1 MMDGSDGPAGSN
13 GNGQDEPAA
22 AVNVDT
28 ATLIKPTRWHV
39 RHEDMHVTG
48 EGTSLML
55 DALAENRVMLPAR
68 PAGDLQDPAVTR
80 QTLCE
85 ADSRLLLMSL
95 VALTGDEGLL
105 DRFAPYIKA
114 QFGGGAKGVTQH
126 SIPPEMEAE
135 LRERLAEI
143 LSGPAQT
150 QPITA
155 PMLRKM
161 MSVCAGEPIGVEFIP
176 LLLEQAGFTGVQ
188 GLSGGGHRAAPDG
201 FRIVVVGAGLSGIA
215 AGIMFSALGYE
226 FEIFDSA
233 ADAGGTW
240 YLNRYPGVGVDTP
253 SHYYSYSFDINP
265 DWPRYF
271 SKGDALIDYF
281 HAIVEKYDLRRRIS
295 FATTVTSC
303 RWDEDAGR
311 WIVHVRDEQGEER
324 TLEANAVLT
333 GISQTNTPEIPD
345 IPGLDRFKGTVAH
358 TARWGDIDLRGKRVA
373 VIGTGASSMQVCT
386 TIAPEVKHL
395 TVFQRTPHWILPN
408 PMSDKEVPE
417 GARWAMRHVPHYANW
432 QRLMTYWTGAD
443 NVYPVAVVDPDWS
456 MPDVSV
462 SAPNEKRR
470 QMLLKYIDDELEGR
484 PDLIEKV
491 TPRYPVMG
499 KRIILDAGWY
509 RMLRRDNVSLE
520 AGGIDHIE
528 EDAIVTKGGER
539 IEIDALILATG
550 FRFRPM
556 LSTLEIVGR
565 GGLTL
570 AEAWK
575 DEDPRAYLG
584 VLVPNF
590 PNLFVING
598 PNSAPN
604 HGAGANLFAE
614 GALNYILGLLDLLG
628 RDGASTVE
636 PKQEAFEEYNR
647 ALDENLRRMVWNH
660 PKASSYYLNSKRRNT
675 VSVPWRLVDYWW
687 MTRDPKPED
696 LEIR

>member
-1 MMDGSDGPAGSN
+1 MSD
-13 GNGQDEPAA
+13 QIDIAA
-22 AVNVDT
+22 ASAPERPDGQGGSVNVDT

-48 EGTSLML
+48 QGTAPILE
-55 DALAENRVMLPAR
+55 ALAENHVLLPAR
-68 PAGDLQDPAVTR
+68 PTGDPQDPAVTVR
-80 QTLCE
+80 NLGE

-95 VALTGDEGLL
+95 VALTGDEALL

-114 QFGGGAKGVTQH
+114 QFGGGAKGLAQH
-126 SIPPEMEAE
+126 SIPPGMEAE
-135 LRERLAEI
+135 LRERLAE
-143 LSGPAQT
+143 LLASPGQT
-150 QPITA
+150 RPITA

-188 GLSGGGHRAAPDG
+188 GLAEGAHRPAPGGFKVAV
-201 FRIVVVGAGLSGIA
+201 IGAGLSGIA
-215 AGIMFSALGYE
+215 AGIMLGALGYD

-233 ADAGGTW
+233 PDAGGTW

-253 SHYYSYSFDINP
+253 SHYYSYSFEINP

-281 HAIVEKYDLRRRIS
+281 HAIVQKYDLRSRIS
-295 FATTVTSC
+295 FETTVTSC
-303 RWDEDAGR
+303 RWGEASACWTVQTRND
-311 WIVHVRDEQGEER
+311 QGEER
-324 TLEANAVLT
+324 TIAAQAVIT
-333 GISQTNTPEIPD
+333 GISQTNTPEIPA
-345 IPGLDRFKGTVAH
+345 IPGLDRFTGEVAH
-358 TARWGDIDLRGKRVA
+358 TARWGALDLRGKRVA

-386 TIAPEVKHL
+386 TIAPDVAHL

-408 PMSDKEVPE
+408 PMSDKVVPD
-417 GARWAMRHVPHYANW
+417 GARWAMRHVPFYANW

-462 SAPNEKRR
+462 SEPNEKRR
-470 QMLLKYIDDELEGR
+470 QMLLKYIGDELEGR

-499 KRIILDAGWY
+499 KRIILDSGWY
-509 RMLRRDNVSLE
+509 KMLRRDNVSLE
-520 AGGIDHIE
+520 ADGIDHIE
-528 EDAIVTKGGER
+528 ENAIVTRNGER
-539 IEIDALILATG
+539 IEIDVLILATG

-556 LSTLEIVGR
+556 LATLEITGR
-565 GGLTL
+565 DGLTL
-570 AEAWK
+570 AEAWQ

-584 VLVPNF
+584 VMVPRF

-614 GALNYILGLLDLLG
+614 GALNYVLGVLDLLN
-628 RDGASTVE
+628 REGASTVE
-636 PKQEAFEEYNR
+636 PRREAFEEYNR
-647 ALDENLRRMVWNH
+647 ALDDNLRRMVWNH

-687 MTRDPKPED
+687 MMREPRRDD
-696 LEIR
+696 LDIR